1 MLYFDIFFLFK
12 TFSLIYNNS
21 FIFFNTADFINKYL
35 LIIMI
40 SQK

>member
-21 FIFFNTADFINKYL
+21 FIFLIL
-35 LIIMI
+35 LILLTNIC
-40 SQK
+40 